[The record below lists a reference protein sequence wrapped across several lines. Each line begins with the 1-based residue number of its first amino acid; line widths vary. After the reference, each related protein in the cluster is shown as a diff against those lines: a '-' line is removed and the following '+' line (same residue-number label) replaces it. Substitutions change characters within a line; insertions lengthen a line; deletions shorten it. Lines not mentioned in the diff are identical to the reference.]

1 MNINLSGNLFD
12 DKLEDSNNSSPNGE
26 DLSVDLFGDSEQI
39 PVKKKRKRKRKK
51 KSTTDSNT
59 LSENSEDN
67 ENNESIVSDLSDT
80 SDEIKNENNI
90 FQDKENATTK
100 NNGKT
105 NLSPE
110 ELLFSNA
117 ASGVESDVPENSNEL
132 KFESSH
138 DDEINSLFENDN
150 TEITDTINTNSDD
163 TSSNIFKDG
172 ETDETKSDDSTESD
186 NSVSVI
192 KISDDTNLDND
203 DSDSF
208 FDKDVNS
215 LNSSTEKS
223 QMFQVTQEHIS
234 LENDMLDEKSDSDD
248 DFFATEIQSSTHA
261 FSKPQDDSKESS
273 SFDDVDST
281 AQVDSTVQDDTFND
295 YLDSLFDDLLDN
307 ELNDNDTEEASA
319 PESLIGE
326 NNSDN
331 IQNEQ
336 SVFDEDLNK
345 SDNEEEFSIIPDDS
359 NNQSDI
365 VNDSYGFDNDLE
377 NNLDEDNTEN
387 EQDVVLEP
395 QNNLETNDLSD
406 LDALADERDAFDLI
420 VADGNDDDNND
431 DSVDLNNLLFDD
443 ENEAKVETEMESLVE
458 EESDT
463 LSLNEDQS
471 DKEKEFAS
479 MIGLID
485 DEDDF
490 SFSNEPDEFDNS
502 IEATIEP
509 TVETE
514 SVMSQPL
521 QEENDD
527 NEFDLSEESY
537 TLQENQE
544 NQEAQE
550 ILEKSEE
557 SDNNDFESENEKSEE
572 SLEESNLVM
581 PVPEPM
587 ASASVVA
594 KPVIISSTLIA
605 NRYRFV
611 SSVCSNDLYSNYIAK
626 DSVTDEEVDVL
637 EIHNPDYFDFVIEK
651 AKKLNKF
658 NGNPNIPYIKR
669 AFKNNNKVYVIKNV
683 YDCSTF
689 ETFVCNTEP
698 NWANVSVM
706 ILELVKT
713 IVKLRRIGFNFSINP
728 QNVFYNNDFLLL
740 KNIFEAELEL
750 ANEYVVRHDDVFDVC
765 SLIYYYI
772 TSIPFNS
779 EDVRPLEQFISINE
793 KDSDLILRGLGVIPN
808 SKKLTLVNFYNEMS
822 SETAKLYDTSMFK
835 ISEFSMNSPKKML
848 RNERNFNKK
857 QKKEKKKRVRKY
869 KRKIRI
875 ISTILAFIV
884 LSIAALFGVYK
895 IAPDLFKQ
903 VFPSISHF
911 VSPSD
916 VSKSDEF
923 NLYVYSET
931 GTDNEDTIPVPDLV
945 GKNFDWV
952 SDSVKYENFDIR
964 CIREEYSDTIEKG
977 DIISQSIE
985 QGSKVKKATP
995 IGVVVS
1001 LGSLRDAIPSL
1012 TGKTVEE
1019 AQYLLEEIGL
1029 YIGTQ
1034 TEEYNTDIPA
1044 GCIISMV
1051 EPDGELVT
1059 GSFIDVIVSLGA
1071 NTSDSTTASIE
1082 IQSTTNT
1089 TSSSTKKV
1097 VRSTMT
1103 TTNATTTR
1111 TTVTSSRT
1119 TVTSSTTATTKSNE
1133 NENSGGVIV
1142 NFSDDEVYVDL
1153 G

>member
-1 MNINLSGNLFD
+1 MLNNSNANFNLSGDLFD
-12 DKLEDSNNSSPNGE
+12 DDSMENSKNSSTEGKE
-26 DLSVDLFGDSEQI
+26 SVIDLFGDSEQTSA
-39 PVKKKRKRKRKK
+39 KKKRKRRRKK

-59 LSENSEDN
+59 LSENNEDN
-67 ENNESIVSDLSDT
+67 ENNESIVPDLSDT

-105 NLSPE
+105 NLLPE
-110 ELLFSNA
+110 ELLFSDA
-117 ASGVESDVPENSNEL
+117 TSGVESDVPENSNEL

-150 TEITDTINTNSDD
+150 ENDNIEITDTINTSSDD
-163 TSSNIFKDG
+163 TSPNIFKG
-172 ETDETKSDDSTESD
+172 EETGKTRPDDSAESD

-192 KISDDTNLDND
+192 ETSDDTNLDND
-203 DSDSF
+203 DLDSF
-208 FDKDVNS
+208 FDKDI
-215 LNSSTEKS
+215 NSSNSNTEKS
-223 QMFQVTQEHIS
+223 QKLQVTQETIS
-234 LENDMLDEKSDSDD
+234 LENDFKNNTNVISNDMSGKESESED
-248 DFFATEIQSSTHA
+248 DFFATEIQSSIHTS
-261 FSKPQDDSKESS
+261 SKSQDDSKESS
-273 SFDDVDST
+273 SFEG
-281 AQVDSTVQDDTFND
+281 VDSTVQDDTLNN

-307 ELNDNDTEEASA
+307 ELNDNDTEEVSEH
-319 PESLIGE
+319 ESLIGE
-326 NNSDN
+326 SENSSGS

-336 SVFDEDLNK
+336 STFDEDLEK
-345 SDNEEEFSIIPDDS
+345 SDDEEEISIIPD
-359 NNQSDI
+359 NTINQSNST
-365 VNDSYGFDNDLE
+365 NDSFDFDDNLE
-377 NNLDEDNTEN
+377 DNSDEDNTSN
-387 EQDVVLEP
+387 YLEQ
-395 QNNLETNDLSD
+395 NDLSD
-406 LDALADERDAFDLI
+406 LDALADEKDDFDLI
-420 VADGNDDDNND
+420 VDDDNDDNND
-431 DSVDLNNLLFDD
+431 NDNDDLADLDNLLFDG
-443 ENEAKVETEMESLVE
+443 ENENETEVETKPPVE
-458 EESDT
+458 EKSDV
-463 LSLNEDQS
+463 LSLNENKS

-485 DEDDF
+485 DDF
-490 SFSNEPDEFDNS
+490 SISDESNEFDNS
-502 IEATIEP
+502 IEATVEAP
-509 TVETE
+509 VETE
-514 SVMSQPL
+514 SVIPQPL

-527 NEFDLSEESY
+527 NDFDLSEETYDS
-537 TLQENQE
+537 QE
-544 NQEAQE
+544 NQEAQ
-550 ILEKSEE
+550 INLEEPKESEK
-557 SDNNDFESENEKSEE
+557 SDNNGFELENEG
-572 SLEESNLVM
+572 LEESEPIM
-581 PVPEPM
+581 PVAE
-587 ASASVVA
+587 SVVPDPVA
-594 KPVIISSTLIA
+594 VKPIITSSNLIA

-626 DSVTDEEVDVL
+626 DSVTGEDVDVL

-651 AKKLNKF
+651 AKKLNKL

-683 YDCSTF
+683 YDCSSF
-689 ETFVCNTEP
+689 ETFVCSTEP
-698 NWANVSVM
+698 NWANISVM

-713 IVKLRRIGFNFSINP
+713 IVKLRRIGFNFSINS
-728 QNVFYNNDFLLL
+728 QNIFFSNNSLLL

-750 ANEYVVRHDDVFDVC
+750 ADEYVVRHDDVFDVC

-903 VFPSISHF
+903 VFPSICHF

-916 VSKSDEF
+916 VSKSDEP
-923 NLYVYSET
+923 NLYVYSDT
-931 GTDNEDTIPVPDLV
+931 SVDNEDTVSVPDLV

-985 QGSKVKKATP
+985 EDKKVKKATP

-1019 AQYLLEEIGL
+1019 AQYLLEGIGL
-1029 YIGTQ
+1029 YIGNQ

-1082 IQSTTNT
+1082 TQSTTNA
-1089 TSSSTKKV
+1089 TSSSAKKV

-1103 TTNATTTR
+1103 TTNKTTS
-1111 TTVTSSRT
+1111 TVTST
-1119 TVTSSTTATTKSNE
+1119 TSTASTTKSNK
-1133 NENSGGVIV
+1133 NENSGGIIV